1 MASNFNNFFYKD
13 RLEMNELK
21 DKNEQYNQYLYK
33 HKPNPS
39 KGGFGRIITG
49 LLLTVIVIITA
60 AFAFIGYA
68 GTDNKYSKMLMSFVK
83 DLSPKQQKGF
93 NLPILQQKQNILIV
107 GVDSNGKNADPF
119 KGTRSDTMILV
130 NLDPAGHSINAIS
143 IPRDSKVYLANDFG
157 VQKINAAH
165 ALGGIDLTIKTV
177 EDTLG
182 IKVNKYVV
190 VNNDGVKK
198 LVDALGGVPVYIEK
212 DMYYNDYSGGLH
224 INLSKGLHVLNGEQ
238 VEGYLRFRK
247 DGLGDIGRT
256 SRQQWFVKAVL
267 EKLQSPSVIPKI
279 PEVLNIASTYVKTNL
294 SLYEMSH
301 IAAALRN
308 INMSDVEFATLPGAP
323 SKKGYISYWILDPE
337 KTQEVI
343 DRMVYRDKPS
353 PSDKKL
359 VAGIMYSFDK
369 EEEAMKIKDELTAS
383 GYEVNC
389 IGRAHLPHSQI
400 IGHNAAVT
408 SDFVGWLKKQV
419 PEVKSSQFVYDP
431 IRMYCVHSDFT
442 IIVSGS

>member
-1 MASNFNNFFYKD
+1 
-13 RLEMNELK
+13 MNELK
-21 DKNEQYNQYLYK
+21 DKDEQYNAYLYK
-33 HKPNPS
+33 HKHSNTKS
-39 KGGFGRIITG
+39 GFGR
-49 LLLTVIVIITA
+49 VIVSLILTA
-60 AFAFIGYA
+60 LVVCVAAIAYIATA
-68 GTDNKYSKMLMSFVK
+68 GSDSKYSKMLMSFLK
-83 DLSPKQQKGF
+83 DLDPKAQKGF
-93 NLPILQQKQNILIV
+93 NLPVLQHKQNILIV
-107 GVDSNGKNADPF
+107 GVDSNGENADKF

-130 NLDPAGHSINAIS
+130 NIDPSKHSINAIS
-143 IPRDSKVYLANDFG
+143 IPRDSKVYLAGDYG

-165 ALGGIDLTIKTV
+165 ALGGIDLTLKTV

-182 IKVNKYVV
+182 IKVDKYVL

-212 DMYYNDYSGGLH
+212 DMYYNDNTAGLH
-224 INLSKGLHVLNGEQ
+224 INLSKGLHVLNGDQ

-267 EKLQSPSVIPKI
+267 EKLQNPSTIAKI
-279 PEVLNIASTYVKTNL
+279 PEVLNIASIYVKTNL

-301 IAAALRN
+301 LAAALRN
-308 INMSDVEFATLPGAP
+308 IDMNDVEFATLPGAP

-359 VAGIMYSFDK
+359 VAGIMYAFDK
-369 EEEAMKIKDELTAS
+369 EEEAMRIKDELQNS

-408 SDFVGWLKKQV
+408 SDFVSWLKKQI
-419 PEVKSSQFVYDP
+419 PEVKGSQFVYDP
-431 IRMYCVHSDFT
+431 VRMYCVHSDFT

>member
-1 MASNFNNFFYKD
+1 
-13 RLEMNELK
+13 MNELK
-21 DKNEQYNQYLYK
+21 DKDEQYNAYLYK
-33 HKPNPS
+33 HKHSQS
-39 KGGFGRIITG
+39 KGGFGKLIMS
-49 LLLTVIVIITA
+49 LLLTIIVLAAA
-60 AFAFIGYA
+60 AFAYIGLA
-68 GTDNKYSKMLMSFVK
+68 GKENKYSKMLMSFVK
-83 DLSPKQQKGF
+83 DLNPREQKGF
-93 NLPILQQKQNILIV
+93 NLPILQQRQNILIV
-107 GVDSNGKNADPF
+107 GVDSNGDAADKF

-130 NLDPAGHSINAIS
+130 NLDPAAHSINAIS
-143 IPRDSKVYLANDFG
+143 IPRDSKVYLAGDYG

-182 IKVNKYVV
+182 IKINKYVL

-212 DMYYNDYSGGLH
+212 DMYYNDNAGKLH
-224 INLSKGLHVLNGEQ
+224 INLSKGLHVLNGDQ

-267 EKLQSPSVIPKI
+267 EKLQSPSAIPKI

-308 INMSDVEFATLPGAP
+308 IDMNDVEFATLPGSP

-343 DRMVYRDKPS
+343 DRMVYRDKPA

-359 VAGIMYSFDK
+359 VAGIMYAFDK
-369 EEEAMKIKDELTAS
+369 EEEAMRIKDALTAS

-408 SDFVGWLKKQV
+408 SDFISWLKKQV
-419 PEVKSSQFVYDP
+419 PEVKGSQFVYDP
-431 IRMYCVHSDFT
+431 VRMYCVHSDFT

>member
-1 MASNFNNFFYKD
+1 
-13 RLEMNELK
+13 MNELRNK
-21 DKNEQYNQYLYK
+21 DEQYNQYLYK
-33 HKPNPS
+33 HKKS
-39 KGGFGRIITG
+39 SKAKGGFGRLITG
-49 LLLTVIVIITA
+49 LFLTAIVLIVV
-60 AFAFIGYA
+60 AFAFIGIA
-68 GTDNKYSKMLMSFVK
+68 GMDNKYSKMLMSFVK
-83 DLSPKQQKGF
+83 DLNPKAQKGF
-93 NLPILQQKQNILIV
+93 NLPLLQHKQNILVV
-107 GVDSNGKNADPF
+107 GVDSNGKGTDPF

-130 NLDPAGHSINAIS
+130 NIDPASHSINAIS
-143 IPRDSKVYLANDFG
+143 IPRDSKVYLAGDHG

-165 ALGGIDLTIKTV
+165 ALGGIELTTRTI

-182 IKVNKYVV
+182 IKIDKYVV

-198 LVDALGGVPVYIEK
+198 LVDALDGVPVYIEK
-212 DMYYNDYSGGLH
+212 DMYYNDNAGGLH

-267 EKLQSPSVIPKI
+267 EKLQSPAVIPKI

-301 IAAALRN
+301 LAAALRN
-308 INMSDVEFATLPGAP
+308 IDMNDVEFATLPGAP

-343 DRMVYRDKPS
+343 DRMVYRTKPS

-359 VAGIMYSFDK
+359 VAGIMYAFDK
-369 EEEAMKIKDELTAS
+369 EEEAMRVKDELKNS

-400 IGHNAAVT
+400 IGHNSAVT
-408 SDFVGWLKKQV
+408 SDFVSWLKKQV
-419 PEVKSSQFVYDP
+419 PEIKSSQFVYDP
-431 IRMYCVHSDFT
+431 VRMYCVHSDFT
-442 IIVSGS
+442 IIISGS

>member
-1 MASNFNNFFYKD
+1 
-13 RLEMNELK
+13 MNELRNK
-21 DKNEQYNQYLYK
+21 DEQYNQYLYR
-33 HKPNPS
+33 HKKSSKN
-39 KGGFGRIITG
+39 KGGFGRLITG
-49 LLLTVIVIITA
+49 MLLTVIVLIAA
-60 AFAFIGYA
+60 AFAFIGTA
-68 GTDNKYSKMLMSFVK
+68 GMDNKYSKMLMSFVK
-83 DLSPKQQKGF
+83 DLNPKAQKGF
-93 NLPILQQKQNILIV
+93 NLPLLQHKQNILVV
-107 GVDSNGKNADPF
+107 GVDSNGKGTDPF

-130 NLDPAGHSINAIS
+130 NIDPASHSVNAIS
-143 IPRDSKVYLANDFG
+143 IPRDSKVYLAGDHG

-165 ALGGIDLTIKTV
+165 ALGGIELTIKTI

-182 IKVNKYVV
+182 IKIDKYVV

-198 LVDALGGVPVYIEK
+198 LVDALDGVPVYIEK
-212 DMYYNDYSGGLH
+212 DMYYNDNTAGLH

-267 EKLQSPSVIPKI
+267 EKLQSPTVIPKI

-301 IAAALRN
+301 LAAALRN
-308 INMSDVEFATLPGAP
+308 VNMSDVEFATLPGAP

-343 DRMVYRDKPS
+343 DRMVYRTKPS

-359 VAGIMYSFDK
+359 VAGIMYAFDK
-369 EEEAMKIKDELTAS
+369 EEEAMRVKDELKNS

-400 IGHNAAVT
+400 IGHNSAVT
-408 SDFVGWLKKQV
+408 SDFVSWLKKQV
-419 PEVKSSQFVYDP
+419 PEIKSSQFVYDP

-442 IIVSGS
+442 IIISGS

>member
-1 MASNFNNFFYKD
+1 
-13 RLEMNELK
+13 MNELK
-21 DKNEQYNQYLYK
+21 DKDEQYNAYLYK
-33 HKPNPS
+33 HKHSNTKS
-39 KGGFGRIITG
+39 GFGR
-49 LLLTVIVIITA
+49 VIVSLILTA
-60 AFAFIGYA
+60 LVVCVAAIAYIATA
-68 GTDNKYSKMLMSFVK
+68 GSDSKYSKMLMSFLK
-83 DLSPKQQKGF
+83 DLDPKAQKGF
-93 NLPILQQKQNILIV
+93 NLPVLQHKQNILIV
-107 GVDSNGKNADPF
+107 GVDSNGENADKF

-130 NLDPAGHSINAIS
+130 NIDPSKHSINAIS
-143 IPRDSKVYLANDFG
+143 IPRDSKVYLAGDYG

-165 ALGGIDLTIKTV
+165 ALGGIDLTLKTV

-182 IKVNKYVV
+182 IKVDKYVL

-212 DMYYNDYSGGLH
+212 DMYYNDNTAGLH
-224 INLSKGLHVLNGEQ
+224 INLSKGLHVLNGDQ

-267 EKLQSPSVIPKI
+267 EKLQNPSTIAKI
-279 PEVLNIASTYVKTNL
+279 PEVLNIASIYVKTNL

-301 IAAALRN
+301 LAAALRN
-308 INMSDVEFATLPGAP
+308 IDMNDVEFATLPGAP

-359 VAGIMYSFDK
+359 VAGIMYAFDK
-369 EEEAMKIKDELTAS
+369 EEEAMRIKDELQNS

-408 SDFVGWLKKQV
+408 SDFISWLKKQI
-419 PEVKSSQFVYDP
+419 PEVKGSQFVYDP
-431 IRMYCVHSDFT
+431 VRMYCVHSDFT

>member
-1 MASNFNNFFYKD
+1 
-13 RLEMNELK
+13 MNELK
-21 DKNEQYNQYLYK
+21 DKDEQYSQYLYRQK
-33 HKPNPS
+33 QPKS
-39 KGGFGRIITG
+39 KGGFGRLIMG
-49 LLLTVIVIITA
+49 LLLTVIVIIAA
-60 AFAFIGYA
+60 AFAFIGTA
-68 GTDNKYSKMLMSFVK
+68 GADNKYSKMLLSFVK
-83 DLSPKQQKGF
+83 DLNPKPQKGF
-93 NLPILQQKQNILIV
+93 SIPVLQKKQNILIV
-107 GVDSNGKNADPF
+107 GVDSNGKDTDPF

-130 NLDPAGHSINAIS
+130 NIDPAGHSVNAIS
-143 IPRDSKVYLANDFG
+143 IPRDSKVYLAGDHG

-165 ALGGIDLTIKTV
+165 ALGGIDLTLKTV

-182 IKVNKYVV
+182 INVDKYVLI
-190 VNNDGVKK
+190 NNDGVKK
-198 LVDALGGVPVYIEK
+198 LVNALGGIPIYIEK

-279 PEVLNIASTYVKTNL
+279 PEVLNIAAANIKTNL

-301 IAAALRN
+301 LAATLRN
-308 INMSDVEFATLPGAP
+308 IDMSDVEFATLPGAP

-343 DRMVYRDKPS
+343 DRMVYRSKPS

-359 VAGIMYSFDK
+359 VAGIMYAFDK
-369 EEEAMKIKDELTAS
+369 EEEAMKVKDQLNAS

-408 SDFVGWLKKQV
+408 SDFVSWLKKQV
-419 PEVKSSQFVYDP
+419 PEIKSSQFVYDP
-431 IRMYCVHSDFT
+431 VRMYCVHSDFT
-442 IIVSGS
+442 IIISGS

>member
-1 MASNFNNFFYKD
+1 
-13 RLEMNELK
+13 MNELRNK
-21 DKNEQYNQYLYK
+21 DEQYNQYLYK
-33 HKPNPS
+33 HKKNS
-39 KGGFGRIITG
+39 KNKGGFGRLITG
-49 LLLTVIVIITA
+49 LLLTAIVLIVA
-60 AFAFIGYA
+60 AFAFIGIA
-68 GTDNKYSKMLMSFVK
+68 GMDNKYSKMLMSFVK
-83 DLSPKQQKGF
+83 DLNPKAQKGF
-93 NLPILQQKQNILIV
+93 NLPLLQHKQNILVV
-107 GVDSNGKNADPF
+107 GVDSNGKGTDPF

-130 NLDPAGHSINAIS
+130 NIDPASHSINAIS
-143 IPRDSKVYLANDFG
+143 IPRDSKVYLAGDHG

-165 ALGGIDLTIKTV
+165 ALGGIELTTRTI

-182 IKVNKYVV
+182 IKIDKYVV

-198 LVDALGGVPVYIEK
+198 LVDALDGVPVYIEK
-212 DMYYNDYSGGLH
+212 DMYYNDNAGGLH

-267 EKLQSPSVIPKI
+267 EKLQSPAIIPKI

-301 IAAALRN
+301 LAAALRN
-308 INMSDVEFATLPGAP
+308 INMNDVEFATLPGAP

-343 DRMVYRDKPS
+343 DRMVYRTKPS

-359 VAGIMYSFDK
+359 VAGIMYAFDK
-369 EEEAMKIKDELTAS
+369 EEEAMRVKDELKNS

-400 IGHNAAVT
+400 IGHNSAVT
-408 SDFVGWLKKQV
+408 SDFVSWLKKQV
-419 PEVKSSQFVYDP
+419 PEIKSSQFVYDP
-431 IRMYCVHSDFT
+431 VRMYCVHSDFT
-442 IIVSGS
+442 IIISGS

>member
-1 MASNFNNFFYKD
+1 
-13 RLEMNELK
+13 MNELRDK
-21 DKNEQYNQYLYK
+21 DEQYNELLYK
-33 HKPNPS
+33 HKKSHS
-39 KGGFGRIITG
+39 KGGFGKTIIG
-49 LLLTVIVIITA
+49 LILTALIVCIAGIAYIAT
-60 AFAFIGYA
+60 IGS
-68 GTDNKYSKMLMSFVK
+68 DSKYSKIIMSYLK
-83 DLSPKQQKGF
+83 DLNPKTQKGF
-93 NLPILQQKQNILIV
+93 SIPVLQHKQNILIV
-107 GVDSNGKNADPF
+107 GVDSNGQNADKF

-130 NLDPAGHSINAIS
+130 NIDPGRHSINAIS
-143 IPRDSKVYLANDFG
+143 IPRDSKVYLAGDFG

-182 IKVNKYVV
+182 VKIDKYIL
-190 VNNDGVKK
+190 VNNEGVKK

-212 DMYYNDYSGGLH
+212 NMYYNDNTAGLH
-224 INLSKGLHVLNGEQ
+224 INLTKGLHVLNGDQ

-267 EKLQSPSVIPKI
+267 EKLQSPSVISKI
-279 PEVLNIASTYVKTNL
+279 PEVLNIASSYVKTNL

-301 IAAALRN
+301 LAATLRN
-308 INMSDVEFATLPGAP
+308 IDMSDVEFATLPGAP

-353 PSDKKL
+353 ATDKKL
-359 VAGIMYSFDK
+359 VAGIMYAFDK
-369 EEEAMKIKDELTAS
+369 EDEAMRIKDELESS

-389 IGRAHLPHSQI
+389 VGRAHLPHSQI

-408 SDFVGWLKKQV
+408 SDFVGWLKKQR

-431 IRMYCVHSDFT
+431 VRMYCVHSDFT

>member
-1 MASNFNNFFYKD
+1 
-13 RLEMNELK
+13 MNELRNK
-21 DKNEQYNQYLYK
+21 DEQYNQYLYK
-33 HKPNPS
+33 HKKS
-39 KGGFGRIITG
+39 SKAKGGFGRLITG
-49 LLLTVIVIITA
+49 LLLTAIVLIVA
-60 AFAFIGYA
+60 AFAFIGIA
-68 GTDNKYSKMLMSFVK
+68 GMDNKYSKMLMSFVK
-83 DLSPKQQKGF
+83 DLNPKAQKGF
-93 NLPILQQKQNILIV
+93 NLPLLQHKQNILVV
-107 GVDSNGKNADPF
+107 GVDSNGKGTDPF

-130 NLDPAGHSINAIS
+130 NIDPASHSVNAIS
-143 IPRDSKVYLANDFG
+143 IPRDSKVYLAGDHG

-165 ALGGIDLTIKTV
+165 ALGGIELTKRTI

-182 IKVNKYVV
+182 IKIDKYVV

-198 LVDALGGVPVYIEK
+198 LVDALDGVPVYIEK
-212 DMYYNDYSGGLH
+212 DMYYNDNAGGLH

-267 EKLQSPSVIPKI
+267 EKLQSPAVIPKI

-301 IAAALRN
+301 LAAALRN
-308 INMSDVEFATLPGAP
+308 IDMNDVEFATLPGAP

-343 DRMVYRDKPS
+343 DRMVYRTKPS

-359 VAGIMYSFDK
+359 VAGIMYAFDK
-369 EEEAMKIKDELTAS
+369 EEEAMRVKDELKNS

-400 IGHNAAVT
+400 IGHNSAVT
-408 SDFVGWLKKQV
+408 SDFVSWLKKQV
-419 PEVKSSQFVYDP
+419 PEIKSSQFVYDP

-442 IIVSGS
+442 IIISGS

>member
-1 MASNFNNFFYKD
+1 
-13 RLEMNELK
+13 MNELK
-21 DKNEQYNQYLYK
+21 DKNEQYNEYLYK
-33 HKPNPS
+33 HKHTQS
-39 KGGFGRIITG
+39 KGGFGKVIICLILTALIVCIAGITYIGITG
-49 LLLTVIVIITA
+49 SN
-60 AFAFIGYA
+60 
-68 GTDNKYSKMLMSFVK
+68 NKYTKMITSLLK
-83 DLSPKQQKGF
+83 NELSPKTQKGF
-93 NLPILQQKQNILIV
+93 NLPVLSHRQNILIV
-107 GVDSNGKNADPF
+107 GVDSNGKNADKF

-130 NLDPAGHSINAIS
+130 NIDPGKHSINAIS
-143 IPRDSKVYLANDFG
+143 IPRDSKVYLAGDYG

-182 IKVNKYVV
+182 IKIDKYVL

-212 DMYYNDYSGGLH
+212 DMYYNDYSAGLH

-267 EKLQSPSVIPKI
+267 EKLQSPSSISKI
-279 PEVLNIASTYVKTNL
+279 PEVLNIASTYVRTNL

-301 IAAALRN
+301 LAAALRN

-353 PSDKKL
+353 STDKKL
-359 VAGIMYSFDK
+359 VAGIMYAFDK
-369 EEEAMKIKDELTAS
+369 ETEAMKIKDALQNS

-389 IGRAHLPHSQI
+389 IGRASLPHSQI

-408 SDFVGWLKKQV
+408 SDFVSWLKKQI

-431 IRMYCVHSDFT
+431 VRMYCVHSDFT

>member
-1 MASNFNNFFYKD
+1 
-13 RLEMNELK
+13 MNELK

-49 LLLTVIVIITA
+49 LLLTVIVIIAA

-279 PEVLNIASTYVKTNL
+279 PEVLNIASTHVKTNL

-308 INMSDVEFATLPGAP
+308 INMSDVEFATLPGKKK
-323 SKKGYISYWILDPE
+323 KKGYISYWILDPE

>member
-1 MASNFNNFFYKD
+1 
-13 RLEMNELK
+13 MNELK
-21 DKNEQYNQYLYK
+21 DKDEQYNEFLNYK
-33 HKPNPS
+33 AQQSPAKKGFS
-39 KGGFGRIITG
+39 KIIIG
-49 LLLTVIVIITA
+49 MLLTMIVLAAA
-60 AFAFIGYA
+60 AFAYIGTVGA
-68 GTDNKYSKMLMSFVK
+68 DSKYSKMLVSFIK
-83 DLSPKQQKGF
+83 DLNPRSQKGF
-93 NLPILQQKQNILIV
+93 SLPILQQKQNILIV
-107 GVDSNGKNADPF
+107 GVDSNGANADKF
-119 KGTRSDTMILV
+119 KGTRSDTMILI
-130 NLDPAGHSINAIS
+130 NLDPSGHSINAIS
-143 IPRDSKVYLANDFG
+143 IPRDSKVYLAGDFG

-165 ALGGIDLTIKTV
+165 ALGGVELTIKTI

-190 VNNDGVKK
+190 VNNEGVKK

-212 DMYYNDYSGGLH
+212 DMYYNDNSGGLH
-224 INLSKGLHVLNGEQ
+224 INLSKGLHVLNGDQ

-256 SRQQWFVKAVL
+256 SRQQWFVKSLL
-267 EKLQSPSVIPKI
+267 EKLQSPSVITQI

-308 INMSDVEFATLPGAP
+308 INMNDVEFATLPGSP
-323 SKKGYISYWILDPE
+323 SKKGYVSYWILDPE

-369 EEEAMKIKDELTAS
+369 EDEAMKIKDELKES

-400 IGHNAAVT
+400 IGHNSAVT
-408 SDFVGWLKKQV
+408 SDFVSWLKKEV
-419 PEVKSSQFVYDP
+419 PEVKGSQFVYDP
-431 IRMYCVHSDFT
+431 VRMYCVHSDFT

>member
-1 MASNFNNFFYKD
+1 
-13 RLEMNELK
+13 MNELK

-33 HKPNPS
+33 HKPNQS

-49 LLLTVIVIITA
+49 LLLTVIVIIAA

-68 GTDNKYSKMLMSFVK
+68 GADNKYSKMLMSFVK

>member
-1 MASNFNNFFYKD
+1 
-13 RLEMNELK
+13 MNELK
-21 DKNEQYNQYLYK
+21 DKDEQYNEFLNYK
-33 HKPNPS
+33 AQQSPAKKGFS
-39 KGGFGRIITG
+39 KIIIG
-49 LLLTVIVIITA
+49 LLLTMIVLAAA
-60 AFAFIGYA
+60 AFAYIGTV
-68 GTDNKYSKMLMSFVK
+68 GSDSKYSKMLVSFIK
-83 DLSPKQQKGF
+83 DLNPRSQKGF
-93 NLPILQQKQNILIV
+93 SLPVLQQKQNILIV
-107 GVDSNGKNADPF
+107 GVDSNGANADKF
-119 KGTRSDTMILV
+119 KGTRSDTMILI
-130 NLDPAGHSINAIS
+130 NLDPSGHSVNAIS
-143 IPRDSKVYLANDFG
+143 IPRDSKVYLAGDFG

-165 ALGGIDLTIKTV
+165 ALGGVELTIKTI

-190 VNNDGVKK
+190 VNNEGVKK

-212 DMYYNDYSGGLH
+212 DMYYNDNSGGLH
-224 INLSKGLHVLNGEQ
+224 INLSKGLHVLNGDQ

-256 SRQQWFVKAVL
+256 SRQQWFVKSLL
-267 EKLQSPSVIPKI
+267 EKLQSPSVITQI

-308 INMSDVEFATLPGAP
+308 INMNDVEFATLPGSP
-323 SKKGYISYWILDPE
+323 SKKGYVSYWILDPE

-369 EEEAMKIKDELTAS
+369 EDEAMKIKDELKES

-400 IGHNAAVT
+400 IGHNSAVT
-408 SDFVGWLKKQV
+408 SDFVSWLKKEV
-419 PEVKSSQFVYDP
+419 PEVKGSQFVYDP
-431 IRMYCVHSDFT
+431 VRMYCVHSDFT

>member
-1 MASNFNNFFYKD
+1 
-13 RLEMNELK
+13 MNELK
-21 DKNEQYNQYLYK
+21 DKDEQYNAYLYK
-33 HKPNPS
+33 HKHSQS
-39 KGGFGRIITG
+39 KGGFGKLIMS
-49 LLLTVIVIITA
+49 LLLTIIVLAAA
-60 AFAFIGYA
+60 AFAYIGLA
-68 GTDNKYSKMLMSFVK
+68 GKENKYSKMLMSFVK
-83 DLSPKQQKGF
+83 DLNPREQKGF
-93 NLPILQQKQNILIV
+93 ILPILQQRQNILIV
-107 GVDSNGKNADPF
+107 GVDSNGDAADKF

-130 NLDPAGHSINAIS
+130 NLDPAAHSINAIS
-143 IPRDSKVYLANDFG
+143 IPRDSKVYLAGDYG

-182 IKVNKYVV
+182 IKINKYVL

-212 DMYYNDYSGGLH
+212 DMYYNDNAGKLH
-224 INLSKGLHVLNGEQ
+224 INLSKGLHVLNGDQ

-267 EKLQSPSVIPKI
+267 EKLQSPSAIPKI

-308 INMSDVEFATLPGAP
+308 IDMNDVEFATLPGSP

-343 DRMVYRDKPS
+343 DRMVYRDKPA

-359 VAGIMYSFDK
+359 VAGIMYAFDK
-369 EEEAMKIKDELTAS
+369 EEEAMRIKDALTAS

-408 SDFVGWLKKQV
+408 SDFISWLKKQV
-419 PEVKSSQFVYDP
+419 PEVKGSQFVYDP
-431 IRMYCVHSDFT
+431 VRMYCVHSDFT

>member
-1 MASNFNNFFYKD
+1 
-13 RLEMNELK
+13 MNELK
-21 DKNEQYNQYLYK
+21 DKDEQYNAYLYK
-33 HKPNPS
+33 HKHSQS
-39 KGGFGRIITG
+39 KGGFGKLIMS
-49 LLLTVIVIITA
+49 LLLTIIVLAAA
-60 AFAFIGYA
+60 AFAYIGLA
-68 GTDNKYSKMLMSFVK
+68 GKENKYSKMLMSFVK
-83 DLSPKQQKGF
+83 DLNPREQKGF
-93 NLPILQQKQNILIV
+93 SLPILQQRQNILIV
-107 GVDSNGKNADPF
+107 GVDSNGDAADKF

-130 NLDPAGHSINAIS
+130 NLDPAAHSINAIS
-143 IPRDSKVYLANDFG
+143 IPRDSKVYLAGDYG

-182 IKVNKYVV
+182 IKINKYVL

-212 DMYYNDYSGGLH
+212 DMYYNDNAGKLH
-224 INLSKGLHVLNGEQ
+224 INLSKGLHVLNGDQ

-267 EKLQSPSVIPKI
+267 EKLQSPSAIPKI

-308 INMSDVEFATLPGAP
+308 IDMNDVEFATLPGSP

-343 DRMVYRDKPS
+343 DRMVYRDKPA

-359 VAGIMYSFDK
+359 VAGIMYAFDK
-369 EEEAMKIKDELTAS
+369 EEEAMRIKDALTAS

-408 SDFVGWLKKQV
+408 SDFISWLKKQV
-419 PEVKSSQFVYDP
+419 PEVKGSQFVYDP
-431 IRMYCVHSDFT
+431 VRMYCVHSDFT

>member
-1 MASNFNNFFYKD
+1 
-13 RLEMNELK
+13 MNELRNK
-21 DKNEQYNQYLYK
+21 DEQYNQYLYK
-33 HKPNPS
+33 HKKNS
-39 KGGFGRIITG
+39 KNKGGFGRLITG
-49 LLLTVIVIITA
+49 LLLTAIVLIVA
-60 AFAFIGYA
+60 AFAFIGIA
-68 GTDNKYSKMLMSFVK
+68 GMDNKYSKMLMSFVK
-83 DLSPKQQKGF
+83 DLNPKAQKGF
-93 NLPILQQKQNILIV
+93 NLPLLQHKQNILVV
-107 GVDSNGKNADPF
+107 GVDSNGKGTDPF

-130 NLDPAGHSINAIS
+130 NIDPASHSINAIS
-143 IPRDSKVYLANDFG
+143 IPRDSKVYLAGDHG

-165 ALGGIDLTIKTV
+165 ALGGIELTTRTI

-182 IKVNKYVV
+182 IKIDKYVV

-198 LVDALGGVPVYIEK
+198 LVDALDGVPVYIEK
-212 DMYYNDYSGGLH
+212 DMYYNDNAGGLH

-267 EKLQSPSVIPKI
+267 EKLQSPAIIPKI

-301 IAAALRN
+301 LAAALRN
-308 INMSDVEFATLPGAP
+308 IDMNDVEFATLPGAP

-343 DRMVYRDKPS
+343 DRMVYRTKPS

-359 VAGIMYSFDK
+359 VAGIMYAFDK
-369 EEEAMKIKDELTAS
+369 EEEAMRVKDELKNS

-400 IGHNAAVT
+400 IGHNSAVT
-408 SDFVGWLKKQV
+408 SDFVSWLKKQV
-419 PEVKSSQFVYDP
+419 PEIKSSQFVYDP

-442 IIVSGS
+442 IIISGS

>member
-1 MASNFNNFFYKD
+1 
-13 RLEMNELK
+13 MNELRNK
-21 DKNEQYNQYLYK
+21 DEQYNQYLYK
-33 HKPNPS
+33 HKKS
-39 KGGFGRIITG
+39 SKAKGGFGRLITG
-49 LLLTVIVIITA
+49 LLLTAIVLIVA
-60 AFAFIGYA
+60 AFAFIGIA
-68 GTDNKYSKMLMSFVK
+68 GMDNKYSKMLMSFVK
-83 DLSPKQQKGF
+83 DLNPKAQKGF
-93 NLPILQQKQNILIV
+93 NLPLLQHKQNILVV
-107 GVDSNGKNADPF
+107 GVDSNGKGTDPF

-130 NLDPAGHSINAIS
+130 NIDPASHSVNAIS
-143 IPRDSKVYLANDFG
+143 IPRDSKVYLAGDHG

-165 ALGGIDLTIKTV
+165 ALGGIELTTRTI

-182 IKVNKYVV
+182 IKIDKYVV

-212 DMYYNDYSGGLH
+212 DMYYNDNAGGLH

-267 EKLQSPSVIPKI
+267 EKLQSPAVIPKI

-301 IAAALRN
+301 LAAALRN
-308 INMSDVEFATLPGAP
+308 IDMNDVEFATLPGAP

-343 DRMVYRDKPS
+343 DRMVYRTKPS

-359 VAGIMYSFDK
+359 VAGIMYAFDK
-369 EEEAMKIKDELTAS
+369 EEEAMRVKDELKNS

-400 IGHNAAVT
+400 IGHNSAVT
-408 SDFVGWLKKQV
+408 SDFVSWLKKQV
-419 PEVKSSQFVYDP
+419 PEIKSSQFVYDP

-442 IIVSGS
+442 IIISGS

>member
-1 MASNFNNFFYKD
+1 
-13 RLEMNELK
+13 MNELK

-33 HKPNPS
+33 HKPNQS

-49 LLLTVIVIITA
+49 LLLTVIVIIAA

-389 IGRAHLPHSQI
+389 IGRAPLPHSQI

>member
-1 MASNFNNFFYKD
+1 
-13 RLEMNELK
+13 MNELRNK
-21 DKNEQYNQYLYK
+21 DEQYNQYLYK
-33 HKPNPS
+33 HKKS
-39 KGGFGRIITG
+39 SKAKGGFGRLITG
-49 LLLTVIVIITA
+49 LLLTAIVLIVA
-60 AFAFIGYA
+60 AFAFIGIA
-68 GTDNKYSKMLMSFVK
+68 GMDNKYSKMLMSFVK
-83 DLSPKQQKGF
+83 DLNPKTQKGF
-93 NLPILQQKQNILIV
+93 NLPLLQHKQNILVV
-107 GVDSNGKNADPF
+107 GVDSNGKGTDPF

-130 NLDPAGHSINAIS
+130 NIDPASHSVNAIS
-143 IPRDSKVYLANDFG
+143 IPRDSKVYLAGDQG

-165 ALGGIDLTIKTV
+165 ALGGIELTKRTI

-182 IKVNKYVV
+182 IKIDKYVV

-212 DMYYNDYSGGLH
+212 DMYYNDNAGGLH

-267 EKLQSPSVIPKI
+267 EKLQSPAVIPKI

-301 IAAALRN
+301 LAAALRN
-308 INMSDVEFATLPGAP
+308 IDMNDVEFATLPGAP

-343 DRMVYRDKPS
+343 DRMVYRTKPS

-359 VAGIMYSFDK
+359 VAGIMYAFDK
-369 EEEAMKIKDELTAS
+369 EEEAMRVKDELKNS

-400 IGHNAAVT
+400 IGHNSAVT
-408 SDFVGWLKKQV
+408 SDFVSWLKKQV
-419 PEVKSSQFVYDP
+419 PEIKSSQFVYDP
-431 IRMYCVHSDFT
+431 VRMYCVHSDFT
-442 IIVSGS
+442 IIISGS

>member
-1 MASNFNNFFYKD
+1 
-13 RLEMNELK
+13 MNELRNK
-21 DKNEQYNQYLYK
+21 DEQYNQYLYK
-33 HKPNPS
+33 HKKS
-39 KGGFGRIITG
+39 SKAKGGFGRLITG
-49 LLLTVIVIITA
+49 LLLTAIVLIVA
-60 AFAFIGYA
+60 AFAFIGIA
-68 GTDNKYSKMLMSFVK
+68 GMDNKYSKMLMSFVK
-83 DLSPKQQKGF
+83 DLNPKTQKGF
-93 NLPILQQKQNILIV
+93 NLPLLQHKQNILVV
-107 GVDSNGKNADPF
+107 GVDSNGKGTDPF

-130 NLDPAGHSINAIS
+130 NIDPASHSVNAIS
-143 IPRDSKVYLANDFG
+143 IPRDSKVYLAGDHG

-165 ALGGIDLTIKTV
+165 ALGGIELTKRTI

-182 IKVNKYVV
+182 IKIDKYVV

-212 DMYYNDYSGGLH
+212 DMYYNDNAGGLH

-267 EKLQSPSVIPKI
+267 EKLQSPAVIPKI

-301 IAAALRN
+301 LAAALRN
-308 INMSDVEFATLPGAP
+308 IDMNDVEFATLPGAP

-343 DRMVYRDKPS
+343 DRMVYRTKPS

-359 VAGIMYSFDK
+359 VAGIMYAFDK
-369 EEEAMKIKDELTAS
+369 EEEAMRVKDELKNS

-400 IGHNAAVT
+400 IGHNSAVT
-408 SDFVGWLKKQV
+408 SDFVSWLKKQV
-419 PEVKSSQFVYDP
+419 PEIKSSQFVYDP
-431 IRMYCVHSDFT
+431 VRMYCVHSDFT
-442 IIVSGS
+442 IIISGS

>member
-1 MASNFNNFFYKD
+1 
-13 RLEMNELK
+13 MNELRNK
-21 DKNEQYNQYLYK
+21 DEQYNQYLYR
-33 HKPNPS
+33 HKKSSKN
-39 KGGFGRIITG
+39 KGGFGRLITG
-49 LLLTVIVIITA
+49 LLLTIIVLIAA
-60 AFAFIGYA
+60 AFAFIGTA
-68 GTDNKYSKMLMSFVK
+68 GMDNKYSKMLMSFVK
-83 DLSPKQQKGF
+83 DLNPKAQKGF
-93 NLPILQQKQNILIV
+93 NLPLLQHKQNILVV
-107 GVDSNGKNADPF
+107 GVDSNGKGTDPF

-130 NLDPAGHSINAIS
+130 NIDPASHSVNAIS
-143 IPRDSKVYLANDFG
+143 IPRDSKVYLAGDHG

-165 ALGGIDLTIKTV
+165 ALGGIDLTIKTI

-182 IKVNKYVV
+182 IKIDKYVV

-198 LVDALGGVPVYIEK
+198 LVDALDGVPVYIEK
-212 DMYYNDYSGGLH
+212 DMYYNDNAGGLH

-267 EKLQSPSVIPKI
+267 EKLQSPTVIPKI

-301 IAAALRN
+301 LAAALRN
-308 INMSDVEFATLPGAP
+308 VNMSDVEFATLPGAP
-323 SKKGYISYWILDPE
+323 SQKGYISYWILDPE

-343 DRMVYRDKPS
+343 DRMVYRTKPS

-359 VAGIMYSFDK
+359 VAGIMYAFDK
-369 EEEAMKIKDELTAS
+369 EEEAMRVKDELKNS

-400 IGHNAAVT
+400 IGHNSAVT
-408 SDFVGWLKKQV
+408 SDFVSWLKKQV
-419 PEVKSSQFVYDP
+419 PEIKSSQFVYDP

-442 IIVSGS
+442 IIISGS

>member
-1 MASNFNNFFYKD
+1 
-13 RLEMNELK
+13 MNELK

-49 LLLTVIVIITA
+49 LLLTVIVIIAA

-343 DRMVYRDKPS
+343 DRMVYRDNLLRQTKNLWPES
-353 PSDKKL
+353 CIRLTKK
-359 VAGIMYSFDK
+359 
-369 EEEAMKIKDELTAS
+369 
-383 GYEVNC
+383 
-389 IGRAHLPHSQI
+389 
-400 IGHNAAVT
+400 
-408 SDFVGWLKKQV
+408 KKQ
-419 PEVKSSQFVYDP
+419 
-431 IRMYCVHSDFT
+431 
-442 IIVSGS
+442 

>member
-1 MASNFNNFFYKD
+1 
-13 RLEMNELK
+13 MNELRNK
-21 DKNEQYNQYLYK
+21 DEQYNQYLYR
-33 HKPNPS
+33 HKKSSKN
-39 KGGFGRIITG
+39 KGGFGRLITG
-49 LLLTVIVIITA
+49 LLLTIIVLIAA
-60 AFAFIGYA
+60 AFAFIGTA
-68 GTDNKYSKMLMSFVK
+68 GMDNKYSKMLMSFVK
-83 DLSPKQQKGF
+83 DLNPKAQKGF
-93 NLPILQQKQNILIV
+93 NLPLLQHKQNILVV
-107 GVDSNGKNADPF
+107 GVDSNGKGTDPF

-130 NLDPAGHSINAIS
+130 NIDPASHSVNAIS
-143 IPRDSKVYLANDFG
+143 IPRDSKVYLAGDHG

-165 ALGGIDLTIKTV
+165 ALGGIDLTIKTI

-182 IKVNKYVV
+182 IKIDKYVV

-198 LVDALGGVPVYIEK
+198 LVDALDGVPVYIEK
-212 DMYYNDYSGGLH
+212 DMYYNDNAGGLH

-267 EKLQSPSVIPKI
+267 EKLQSPTVIPKI

-301 IAAALRN
+301 LAAALRN
-308 INMSDVEFATLPGAP
+308 VNMSDVEFATLPGAP

-343 DRMVYRDKPS
+343 DRMVYRTKPS

-359 VAGIMYSFDK
+359 VAGIMYAFDK
-369 EEEAMKIKDELTAS
+369 EEEAMRVKDELKNS

-400 IGHNAAVT
+400 IGHNSAVT
-408 SDFVGWLKKQV
+408 SDFVSWLKKQV
-419 PEVKSSQFVYDP
+419 PEIKSSQFVYDP

-442 IIVSGS
+442 IIISGS

>member
-1 MASNFNNFFYKD
+1 
-13 RLEMNELK
+13 MNELK

-33 HKPNPS
+33 HKSSNS
-39 KGGFGRIITG
+39 KGGFGRLIMG
-49 LLLTVIVIITA
+49 LILTVIVIIAA
-60 AFAFIGYA
+60 AFAFIGTA
-68 GTDNKYSKMLMSFVK
+68 GVDNKYSKMLLSFVK
-83 DLSPKQQKGF
+83 DLNPKPQKGF
-93 NLPILQQKQNILIV
+93 NIPVLQHKQNILIV
-107 GVDSNGKNADPF
+107 GVDSNGKDTDPF

-130 NLDPAGHSINAIS
+130 NIDPSSHSINAIS
-143 IPRDSKVYLANDFG
+143 IPRDSKVYLAGDHG

-165 ALGGIDLTIKTV
+165 ALGGVDLMLKTV

-182 IKVNKYVV
+182 INVDKYVLI
-190 VNNDGVKK
+190 NNEGVKK
-198 LVDALGGVPVYIEK
+198 LVNALGGIPIYIEK
-212 DMYYNDYSGGLH
+212 DMYYNDNSGGLH

-279 PEVLNIASTYVKTNL
+279 PEVLNIAAANIKTNL

-301 IAAALRN
+301 LAATLRN
-308 INMSDVEFATLPGAP
+308 IDMNDVEFATLPGAP

-343 DRMVYRDKPS
+343 DRMVYRTKPS
-353 PSDKKL
+353 PTDKKL
-359 VAGIMYSFDK
+359 VAGIMYAFDK
-369 EEEAMKIKDELTAS
+369 EDEAMKVKDQLNAS

-408 SDFVGWLKKQV
+408 SDFVSWLKKQV
-419 PEVKSSQFVYDP
+419 PEIKSSQFVYDP
-431 IRMYCVHSDFT
+431 VRMYCVHSDFT
-442 IIVSGS
+442 IIISGS

>member
-1 MASNFNNFFYKD
+1 
-13 RLEMNELK
+13 MNELK
-21 DKNEQYNQYLYK
+21 DKDEQYNAYLYK
-33 HKPNPS
+33 HKHSQS
-39 KGGFGRIITG
+39 KGGFGKLIMS
-49 LLLTVIVIITA
+49 LLLTIIVLAAA
-60 AFAFIGYA
+60 AFAYIGLA
-68 GTDNKYSKMLMSFVK
+68 GKENKYSKMLMSFVK
-83 DLSPKQQKGF
+83 DLSPREQKGF
-93 NLPILQQKQNILIV
+93 NLPILQQRQNILIV
-107 GVDSNGKNADPF
+107 GVDSNGDAADKF

-130 NLDPAGHSINAIS
+130 NLDPAAHSINAIS
-143 IPRDSKVYLANDFG
+143 IPRDSKVYLAGDYG

-182 IKVNKYVV
+182 IKINKYVL

-212 DMYYNDYSGGLH
+212 DMYYNDNAGKLH
-224 INLSKGLHVLNGEQ
+224 INLSKGLHVLNGDQ

-267 EKLQSPSVIPKI
+267 EKLQSPSAIPKI

-308 INMSDVEFATLPGAP
+308 IDMNDVEFATLPGSP

-343 DRMVYRDKPS
+343 DRMVYRDKPA

-359 VAGIMYSFDK
+359 VAGIMYAFDK
-369 EEEAMKIKDELTAS
+369 EEEAMRIKDALTAS

-408 SDFVGWLKKQV
+408 SDFISWLKKQV
-419 PEVKSSQFVYDP
+419 PEVKGSQFVYDP
-431 IRMYCVHSDFT
+431 VRMYCVHSDFT

>member
-1 MASNFNNFFYKD
+1 
-13 RLEMNELK
+13 MNELK

-33 HKPNPS
+33 HKPNQS

-49 LLLTVIVIITA
+49 LLLTVIVIIAA

>member
-1 MASNFNNFFYKD
+1 
-13 RLEMNELK
+13 MNELK
-21 DKNEQYNQYLYK
+21 DKDEQYNQYLYR
-33 HKPNPS
+33 HKPS
-39 KGGFGRIITG
+39 KAKNGFGRLIIC
-49 LLLTVIVIITA
+49 LLMTVIVLIAA
-60 AFAFIGYA
+60 AFVFIGTA
-68 GTDNKYSKMLMSFVK
+68 GVDNKYSKMLMSFVK
-83 DLSPKQQKGF
+83 DLNPKEQKGF
-93 NLPILQQKQNILIV
+93 NLPVLQRKQNILIV
-107 GVDSNGKNADPF
+107 GVDSNGKNSDPF

-130 NLDPAGHSINAIS
+130 NLDPASHSVNAIS
-143 IPRDSKVYLANDFG
+143 IPRDSKVYLAGDHG

-165 ALGGIDLTIKTV
+165 ALGGIDLTLKTV

-182 IKVNKYVV
+182 IKVDKYVLI
-190 VNNDGVKK
+190 NNDGVKK

-267 EKLQSPSVIPKI
+267 EKLQSPSVITKI
-279 PEVLNIASTYVKTNL
+279 PEVLNIASANVRTNL

-301 IAAALRN
+301 LAAALRN
-308 INMSDVEFATLPGAP
+308 INMNDVEFATLPGAP

-359 VAGIMYSFDK
+359 VAGIMYAFDK
-369 EEEAMKIKDELTAS
+369 EEEAMKVKDELKAS

-408 SDFVGWLKKQV
+408 SDFVSWLKKQV
-419 PEVKSSQFVYDP
+419 PEIKSSQFVYDP
-431 IRMYCVHSDFT
+431 VRMYCVHSDFT
-442 IIVSGS
+442 IIISGS